1 MGVVRPP
8 RVVFP
13 RGDESV
19 VESNG
24 GCGEAPVRCV
34 IAVATERQAV

>member
-1 MGVVRPP
+1 VVVARPP
-8 RVVFP
+8 RVVFL

-34 IAVATERQAV
+34 IVVATAR